1 MTSICE
7 GCNCGWNHR
16 AGTRRGHTSSSPSR
30 SIAGFA
36 PAWAERGRLDR
47 ILSKYENPAL
57 VAEAEAAFV
66 AALERDRDSG
76 AAQHYF
82 AQLEIDL
89 GRARSALVRLT
100 RRAAERRAEPQIFAA
115 LVHACRYTGLLSAS
129 LAANDH
135 ARHLDPSISTSVL
148 HTYYLAGD
156 YARALEE
163 GHRTSDPFEARVLGA
178 MGREAEA
185 IDAARREEARFA
197 SVPMLQSFSIALHA
211 ALEGRAQDAIAALD
225 ALEAS
230 GFKDGEGLFYVAE
243 ICARIGEA
251 DRVRR
256 TLEAAVDSRLRLPGG
271 IRSRSLPRTGTCL
284 SMVGTPP

>member
-1 MTSICE
+1 M
-7 GCNCGWNHR
+7 
-16 AGTRRGHTSSSPSR
+16 
-30 SIAGFA
+30 
-36 PAWAERGRLDR
+36 
-47 ILSKYENPAL
+47 
-57 VAEAEAAFV
+57 
-66 AALERDRDSG
+66 
-76 AAQHYF
+76 
-82 AQLEIDL
+82 
-89 GRARSALVRLT
+89 RLT

-256 TLEAAVDSRLRLPGG
+256 TLEAAVNSGFVCLEAFDRDPYLAPVRACRWWEPLRERVRVEHAAACAAFADAGG
-271 IRSRSLPRTGTCL
+271 PDVLGLTF
-284 SMVGTPP
+284 